1 MSRWFCLVCLC
12 LLLQVVELLPEK
24 YMRVAGFDDLLRSQQ
39 SNIDA
44 VPICHPVLRLRGGYT
59 LTSED
64 VVNNKRIVVI
74 GDVHGDYNGLKE
86 NMYQANI
93 TVSKDS
99 CEWKNGNN
107 DVLFVQMGDI
117 VDRGPNATEAFLC
130 LRHLQ
135 QSAPEGSQVV
145 RLVGNHELW
154 WLEGAYHMRNKRTD
168 TNEKISYLVQLMK
181 EDIQNNLLLGAFS
194 YVSHGVPLL
203 FSHAGLRPDMK
214 DVVVN
219 TISKSRSLAAGDVD
233 EVMVASYINE
243 VLVRA
248 IGSCQNK
255 VCTLKDAIFQAG
267 PERGG
272 SSIGGSYWTDFQVLQ
287 NAANSNVNSFNY
299 VQKYIQIV
307 GHSVEIGKIRVT
319 SNAEAVCVDAGMYAN
334 GRAYLVID
342 KYDGRFRAHEKD
354 MESAAPDSWIINDIT
369 KEICKI

>member
-1 MSRWFCLVCLC
+1 MLWLACLC
-12 LLLQVVELLPEK
+12 ALLRAGDLLPEK

-39 SNIDA
+39 SNSVDS
-44 VPICHPVLRLRGGYT
+44 VPMCHPVLRLQGGYT
-59 LTSED
+59 STSD
-64 VVNNKRIVVI
+64 DIAKNKRIVVI

-93 TVSKDS
+93 TVSEDL
-99 CEWKNGNN
+99 CEWKSGNN

-117 VDRGPNATEAFLC
+117 VDRGPNATEAFMC

-135 QSAPEGSQVV
+135 QSAPEGSQVI
-145 RLVGNHELW
+145 RLLGNHELW
-154 WLEGAYHMRNKRTD
+154 WLEGAYHMRNKRSD
-168 TNEKISYLVQLMK
+168 TIEKINYLVQIMK

-214 DVVVN
+214 DLVLSI
-219 TISKSRSLAAGDVD
+219 ISKSQNIVPSDVD
-233 EVMVASYINE
+233 EAMVASYING
-243 VLVRA
+243 VLVRSVSA
-248 IGSCQNK
+248 CQNK

-272 SSIGGSYWTDFQVLQ
+272 SSIGGSYWTDFQILQ

-319 SNAEAVCVDAGMYAN
+319 SNAEAVCVDAGMYAS
-334 GRAYLVID
+334 GRAFLTID

-354 MESAAPDSWIINDIT
+354 MDRAIADNWVINDMT

>member
-1 MSRWFCLVCLC
+1 
-12 LLLQVVELLPEK
+12 
-24 YMRVAGFDDLLRSQQ
+24 
-39 SNIDA
+39 
-44 VPICHPVLRLRGGYT
+44 
-59 LTSED
+59 
-64 VVNNKRIVVI
+64 
-74 GDVHGDYNGLKE
+74 
-86 NMYQANI
+86 
-93 TVSKDS
+93 
-99 CEWKNGNN
+99 
-107 DVLFVQMGDI
+107 
-117 VDRGPNATEAFLC
+117 
-130 LRHLQ
+130 
-135 QSAPEGSQVV
+135 
-145 RLVGNHELW
+145 
-154 WLEGAYHMRNKRTD
+154 
-168 TNEKISYLVQLMK
+168 
-181 EDIQNNLLLGAFS
+181 
-194 YVSHGVPLL
+194 
-203 FSHAGLRPDMK
+203 
-214 DVVVN
+214 
-219 TISKSRSLAAGDVD
+219 
-233 EVMVASYINE
+233 MVASYINE

-319 SNAEAVCVDAGMYAN
+319 SNAEAVCVDAGMYTN